1 MNPKDNKPFQI
12 NKPFN
17 EKKPNEVRGTG
28 KKKFLKGRKKYHYF
42 APRKSSF
49 TILST
54 T

>member
-28 KKKFLKGRKKYHYF
+28 KKKFLKGRKKYQYLTLG
-42 APRKSSF
+42 KGSF

-54 T
+54 

>member
-12 NKPFN
+12 NKTFN

-28 KKKFLKGRKKYHYF
+28 KKKFLKGRKKYQYLTLG
-42 APRKSSF
+42 KGSF

-54 T
+54 